1 MDVGLLAEQILQG
14 KQMSSAV
21 TMSMLCTTMRESDE
35 ESSSDVNAA
44 PPYPKLGGSRHLF
57 NDKDEDALVSR
68 FDENQVIDQS
78 NKRSTN
84 RQALRKIVEFKLR
97 TELI

>member
-44 PPYPKLGGSRHLF
+44 PPYPKLGGSRHLS
-57 NDKDEDALVSR
+57 NDKDEDAL
-68 FDENQVIDQS
+68 ENYTGLPGS
-78 NKRSTN
+78 S
-84 RQALRKIVEFKLR
+84 ACGKILQGGNIR
-97 TELI
+97 

>member
-21 TMSMLCTTMRESDE
+21 TMSMLCTTKRESDE

-44 PPYPKLGGSRHLF
+44 PPYPKLGVSRHLF

-78 NKRSTN
+78 NKNRSIEQKINKQTSFKKN
-84 RQALRKIVEFKLR
+84 RGV
-97 TELI
+97 